1 MARFSTALSRSLAG
15 QGYGYTAVEVDPLMT
30 RLLVEQLRGGKPG
43 LAAWLAADQRQRSIP
58 FYVWDEEAD
67 FILSSM
73 ARGPVW
79 GLDQSFIAA
88 SHVHLDEIARLT
100 RSAKA
105 RTMAAAMAAE
115 ARVDVT
121 GFLGKVDMA
130 RLTAL
135 RTAMAKG
142 DPAIPLTEALIEST
156 LIYAPFTRDDGGSAY
171 AGNLRRE
178 TMMKTNF
185 AANLRAASRG
195 GKSPKVLLKF
205 GSNHLARGLSPTHVP
220 SLGSFVAETALG
232 MNKSVFNLRMVCGPG
247 TLQALFDGSDYDCG
261 ADEFTSLAAALKP
274 WLLGSGDT
282 LFDLRP
288 LRDHPGLWK
297 DWPEDA
303 KSLVWSY
310 DAVVVIGASGSSH
323 FLAPLPKP

>member
-1 MARFSTALSRSLAG
+1 
-15 QGYGYTAVEVDPLMT
+15 MT
-30 RLLVEQLRGGKPG
+30 RLLVGQLRGGKPA
-43 LAAWLAADQRQRSIP
+43 LAAWLGADQRQRAIP

-73 ARGPVW
+73 ARGPIC
-79 GLDQSFIAA
+79 GLDQTFIAA
-88 SHVHLDEIARLT
+88 AHVHLDEIARLT
-100 RSAKA
+100 RSARA
-105 RTMAAAMAAE
+105 RAIATAMAAE
-115 ARVDVT
+115 ARADLM

-142 DPAIPLTEALIEST
+142 DPAIPLTEQLIEST

-178 TMMKTNF
+178 TMMKVNFLTN
-185 AANLRAASRG
+185 LKAASRG
-195 GKSPKVLLKF
+195 GRSPKVLMKF

-232 MNKSVFNLRMVCGPG
+232 MGKSVFNLRMICGPG
-247 TLQALFDGSDYDCG
+247 TMQMLFDGTPYDCE
-261 ADEFTSLAAALKP
+261 ADEFAPLAVALKP
-274 WLLGSGDT
+274 WLLGSGNT
-282 LFDLRP
+282 LFDMRP
-288 LRDHPGLWK
+288 LREHPGLWK
-297 DWPEDA
+297 DWPAEA
-303 KSLVWSY
+303 KEIVWSY
-310 DAVVVIGASGSSH
+310 DAVVVIGASGPSN